1 MGKILLVTPPFLQPN
16 SPYPATAYLK
26 SYLARHGHRAEQYDL
41 SVELLGD
48 IFSKTFLERVFTAYA
63 EHKSARGE
71 EALGDAADAN
81 LERIYAL
88 RSQYTATIEGVMA
101 FLRGEEPTLATAVCR
116 GDFLPQ
122 AGRFETMSP
131 PEEEFGWMEY
141 RIARNISARSICR
154 TSAISSGLPSHR
166 LSK

>member
-41 SVELLGD
+41 SVELLGE

-88 RSQYTATIEGVMA
+88 RSQYTATIESVMA
-101 FLRGEEPTLATAVCR
+101 FLRGGKQTPLSVSVL
-116 GDFLPQ
+116 LP
-122 AGRFETMSP
+122 
-131 PEEEFGWMEY
+131 
-141 RIARNISARSICR
+141 
-154 TSAISSGLPSHR
+154 
-166 LSK
+166 